1 MITVIYFWK
10 IKRSDIGFA
19 LFRMAIDRTLL
30 RRGKGVSF
38 AKMLGCGK
46 GETFTPR
53 DADPNR
59 WGCLVVIPERE
70 LPALDSSP
78 TIRAWRKRSLSEFRL
93 VLDPIAATGM
103 WSKKKPFTVRT
114 PNEPTEYAGQVVAIT
129 RARIKASQTLR
140 FFNSVPPVT
149 TSLHQS
155 PGLIAAIGIG
165 EAPIGLQGT
174 FSLWESAQAIKDFAY
189 KGAAHQKA
197 IAQTSE
203 FNWYA
208 EELFARFAVRE
219 VRGAL

>member
-10 IKRSDIGFA
+10 IERKRITFA
-19 LFRMAIDRTLL
+19 LMRMAIDRNLL
-30 RRGKGVSF
+30 RRTKGVTF

-46 GETFTPR
+46 GETFTPT
-53 DADPNR
+53 DADPTR
-59 WGCLVVIPERE
+59 WGCLVVIPEGQ
-70 LPALDSSP
+70 LTALDSSR
-78 TIRAWRKRSLSEFRL
+78 TITKWRAKSTSEFRV
-93 VLDPIAATGM
+93 VLDPIAATGK
-103 WSKKKPFTVRT
+103 WSKRSPFT
-114 PNEPTEYAGQVVAIT
+114 PTAESEFSGQVVAIT
-129 RARIKASQTLR
+129 RARIKASQTFR

-149 TSLHQS
+149 ASLHQS
-155 PGLIAAIGIG
+155 PGLISAIGIG

>member
-10 IKRSDIGFA
+10 ITRVNIPFA

-30 RRGKGVSF
+30 RRTNGVTF

-46 GETFTPR
+46 GETFTPS
-53 DADPNR
+53 DADPSR
-59 WGCLVVIPERE
+59 WGCLVVIPENQ
-70 LPALDSSP
+70 LAALDSSS
-78 TIRAWRKRSLSEFRL
+78 TIRAWRKSCVSEFRV

-103 WSKKKPFTVRT
+103 WSKRKPF
-114 PNEPTEYAGQVVAIT
+114 EPSASAAFDGQVVAIT
-129 RARIKASQTLR
+129 RARIKASQTMR
-140 FFNSVPPVT
+140 FFKSVPPVT
-149 TSLHQS
+149 ASLHSS
-155 PGLIAAIGIG
+155 PGLISTIGIG

-174 FSLWESAQAIKDFAY
+174 FSLWESMQAIKDFAY

-203 FNWYA
+203 FDWYA

-219 VRGAL
+219 IRGKI

>member
-10 IKRSDIGFA
+10 IKRKHLLFA

-30 RRGKGVSF
+30 RRTSGVTF

-53 DADPNR
+53 DADPSR
-59 WGCLVVIPERE
+59 WGCLVVIPENK
-70 LPALDSSP
+70 LADLDNSR
-78 TIRAWRKRSLSEFRL
+78 TIKAWRKKSISEFRV
-93 VLDPIAATGM
+93 VLDPMAATGL
-103 WSKKKPFTVRT
+103 WSKQKPFL
-114 PNEPTEYAGQVVAIT
+114 PSAPANFEGQVVAIT
-129 RARIKASQTLR
+129 RARIKASQTAR
-140 FFNSVPPVT
+140 FFKSVPPVT
-149 TSLHQS
+149 ASLHLS
-155 PGLIAAIGIG
+155 PGLISTIGIG

-174 FSLWESAQAIKDFAY
+174 FSLWESMQAIKDFAY

-219 VRGAL
+219 IRGTI

>member
-1 MITVIYFWK
+1 
-10 IKRSDIGFA
+10 
-19 LFRMAIDRTLL
+19 MAIDRTLL

>member
-10 IKRSDIGFA
+10 IARVNIPFA

-30 RRGKGVSF
+30 RRSNGVTF

-46 GETFTPR
+46 GETFTPS
-53 DADPNR
+53 DADPTR
-59 WGCLVVIPERE
+59 WGCLVVIPENQ
-70 LPALDSSP
+70 LAALDSSS
-78 TIRAWRKRSLSEFRL
+78 TIRAWRKRSVSEFRV

-103 WSKKKPFTVRT
+103 WSKQKPFETSA
-114 PNEPTEYAGQVVAIT
+114 PANFDGQVVAIT

-140 FFNSVPPVT
+140 FFKSVPPVT
-149 TSLHQS
+149 ASLHSS
-155 PGLIAAIGIG
+155 PGLISTIGIG

-174 FSLWESAQAIKDFAY
+174 FSLWESMQAIKDFAY

-197 IAQTSE
+197 ISQTAE
-203 FNWYA
+203 FDWYA

-219 VRGAL
+219 IRGTI

>member
-10 IKRSDIGFA
+10 IKRKHLLFA

-30 RRGKGVSF
+30 RRASGVTF

-53 DADPNR
+53 DADPSR
-59 WGCLVVIPERE
+59 WGCLVVIPENQF
-70 LPALDSSP
+70 ATLDSSR
-78 TIRAWRKRSLSEFRL
+78 TIRAWRKKSISEFRV
-93 VLDPIAATGM
+93 VLDPIAATGL
-103 WSKKKPFTVRT
+103 WSKQKPF
-114 PNEPTEYAGQVVAIT
+114 EPSAPANFEGQVVAIT
-129 RARIKASQTLR
+129 RARIKASQTAR
-140 FFNSVPPVT
+140 FFKSVPPVT
-149 TSLHQS
+149 ASLHS
-155 PGLIAAIGIG
+155 SAGLISTIGIG

-174 FSLWESAQAIKDFAY
+174 FSLWESMQAIKDFAY

-219 VRGAL
+219 IRGTI

>member
-10 IKRSDIGFA
+10 INRKHLLFA

-30 RRGKGVSF
+30 RRRNGVTF

-53 DADPNR
+53 DADPTR
-59 WGCLVVIPERE
+59 WGCLVVIPENQ
-70 LPALDSSP
+70 LAALDSSS
-78 TIRAWRKRSLSEFRL
+78 TIRAWRKRSVSEFRV

-103 WSKKKPFTVRT
+103 WSKRKPF
-114 PNEPTEYAGQVVAIT
+114 EPSAPAYFDGQVVAIT
-129 RARIKASQTLR
+129 RARIKANQTMR
-140 FFNSVPPVT
+140 FFKSVPPVT
-149 TSLHQS
+149 ASLHSS
-155 PGLIAAIGIG
+155 PGLISTIGIG

-174 FSLWESAQAIKDFAY
+174 FSLWESMQAIKDFAY

-197 IAQTSE
+197 ISQTAE
-203 FNWYA
+203 FDWYA

-219 VRGAL
+219 IRGTI